1 MVLLRLQ
8 KSQKLNQKPLWNKMA
23 SLIPSIQNS
32 ILISKTVYQIYSIY
46 TSLFQYN
53 SQNRT
58 FKTLGNV
65 NPTKLKAWFEE
76 VTVCLSR
83 RAWRTPPVGAG
94 DTLASVTHTRL
105 CLTSIRKEPHFPL
118 SCAAQSLLTG
128 VQPRGQPP
136 APPLPFGLHAPAS
149 CLSHVPAPQPSRT
162 PCISQC
168 SACKRPLPG

>member
-1 MVLLRLQ
+1 MV
-8 KSQKLNQKPLWNKMA
+8 

-53 SQNRT
+53 SQKRT

-65 NPTKLKAWFEE
+65 NCTKLKAWFEE

-94 DTLASVTHTRL
+94 DTPASVTHTRL
-105 CLTSIRKEPHFPL
+105 CLTSSGRSPIFLSAALPGPFWWGSSLADSPRPLHCLLGCMHRLRVFPTYW
-118 SCAAQSLLTG
+118 LLN
-128 VQPRGQPP
+128 PP
-136 APPLPFGLHAPAS
+136 ALVAFPNVLLAKDLFLAKRNFS
-149 CLSHVPAPQPSRT
+149 QNVSST
-162 PCISQC
+162 PT
-168 SACKRPLPG
+168 